1 MRVRVP
7 LLAQIFGGSKTCA
20 QPTGRVGST
29 PTRGTALS
37 AVKPRLTRH
46 SMISVTQLRA
56 GTTFEED
63 NQPFVVLKYEHTKMG
78 RGTANIKV
86 KIKNLK
92 SKIITE
98 KTFISGAKVQEIQ
111 TPKRKLQ
118 YLYRDGD
125 NFCFMDPGTFEQFSV
140 SASAMADQARFL
152 REQAIIDVLF
162 WEDQPLMIEL
172 PPKMEF
178 KVLQTGP
185 GVKGNSATNIYK
197 PATLENG
204 LQLKVP
210 LFINQGEKI
219 LVDTRTGEYA
229 ERVK

>member
-1 MRVRVP
+1 MFTGFTT
-7 LLAQIFGGSKTCA
+7 LAQVEFIKFFLVFQLVFSYNQEG
-20 QPTGRVGST
+20 
-29 PTRGTALS
+29 
-37 AVKPRLTRH
+37 
-46 SMISVTQLRA
+46 MISVTQLRA

-78 RGTANIKV
+78 RGTANIKLKV
-86 KIKNLK
+86 KNLK

-118 YLYRDGD
+118 YLYREGD
-125 NFCFMDPGTFEQFSV
+125 NYSFMDPGTFEQFSLKSEILGEQV
-140 SASAMADQARFL
+140 RFL
-152 REQAIIDVLF
+152 REQAMVDVVF
-162 WEDQPLMIEL
+162 WEDQALGVEL
-172 PPKMEF
+172 PTKMEF
-178 KVLQTGP
+178 KVIETGP

-204 LQLKVP
+204 LSLKVP

-219 LVDTRTGEYA
+219 LVDTRTGEYGA
-229 ERVK
+229 RLDSRTRQREAGKS